1 MKNDRRIHTDWRTTP
16 RRRTVAL
23 IGALLATMV
32 LLNAAPARVA
42 PMPAPGPVG
51 AVHEGV
57 ASCNGSN
64 CHGRPVSSGLVVRQ
78 NELVT
83 WQDPS
88 SKTGAHSRAWR
99 ALTEPRGQAI
109 AERLGLGPAQHA
121 PACLGCHTD
130 NAPAGLRGLKFQ
142 AADGVGCEACHGPA
156 GGWLASHYTVAGA
169 SHAVNVAA
177 GMTPLE
183 APAVRAKVCL
193 DCHFG
198 SDKPGQFVSH
208 QMMAAGHPRLEFE
221 LDLFT
226 DLQRHHDL
234 DGQRRLGIVASGG
247 VKTWAIGQA
256 LALERTLS
264 LYRDDRWGQAG
275 GLPEFTFYDCRS
287 CHRAFTDPPQLPT
300 GVANP
305 SRPIPAGTPPFNDAN
320 MIVLT
325 AAVQATEPQ
334 LAPRFA
340 ADSLAFH
347 TALARDRPSAVRAA
361 GELLATTRELA
372 ARFAARG
379 FGPAEAKAILGDIVG
394 GALAERYTDY
404 QGATQAYM
412 AVDTLVSAQVAEG
425 QMDRRQAAAI
435 RAPLFEAVRNANTY
449 RLAQFRLAL
458 GTAAAQIRSLR

>member
-1 MKNDRRIHTDWRTTP
+1 MLP
-16 RRRTVAL
+16 RAL
-23 IGALLATMV
+23 ALCGAFLSV
-32 LLNAAPARVA
+32 LLVFVAAPARVQ
-42 PMPAPGPVG
+42 PLPTGPSRAG
-51 AVHEGV
+51 VHEGV
-57 ASCNGSN
+57 ATCNGSN

-78 NELVT
+78 NELVS

-109 AERLGLGPAQHA
+109 AGRMGIGPAQHA
-121 PACLGCHTD
+121 AACLGCHTD
-130 NAPAGLRGLKFQ
+130 PAPAGLRGERYQ
-142 AADGVGCEACHGPA
+142 AADGVGCEACHGAA

-169 SHAVNVAA
+169 SHAANVAA
-177 GMTPLE
+177 GMIPLE
-183 APAVRAKVCL
+183 SPMVRAKVCL

-198 SDKPGQFVSH
+198 SDRPGQFVSH

-226 DLQRHHDL
+226 DLQRHHDI
-234 DGQRRLGIVASGG
+234 DGQRRLGIVPSGG

-256 LALERTLS
+256 LALERTLR

-275 GLPEFTFYDCRS
+275 AFPEFTFFDCRS
-287 CHRAFTDPPQLPT
+287 CHRAFTDPPKLPT
-300 GVANP
+300 VGANP
-305 SRPIPAGTPPFNDAN
+305 ARPIPAGTPPFNDAN

-347 TALARDRPSAVRAA
+347 AALARDRPSAVRAA
-361 GELLATTRELA
+361 ATLLETTRELA

-379 FGPAEAKAILGDIVG
+379 FGPAEAKAILTDIVG
-394 GALAERYTDY
+394 DTLGERYTDY

-425 QMDRRQAAAI
+425 QMDRQKAAAI
-435 RAPLFEAVRNANTY
+435 RAPLFAAVRDANTY

-458 GTAAAQIRSLR
+458 GTAAAQIRSLK

>member
-1 MKNDRRIHTDWRTTP
+1 M
-16 RRRTVAL
+16 AAC
-23 IGALLATMV
+23 GALLTAV
-32 LLNAAPARVA
+32 LALSPAPAHVQ
-42 PMPAPGPVG
+42 PMPAAIGGVG
-51 AVHEGV
+51 FHEGV

-64 CHGRPVSSGLVVRQ
+64 CHGRPVASGPVVRQ

-88 SKTGAHSRAWR
+88 SKAGAHSRAWR

-109 AERLGLGPAQHA
+109 AARLGLGPAQHA

-130 NAPAGLRGLKFQ
+130 NAPAGLRRDRFQ
-142 AADGVGCEACHGPA
+142 AADGVGCEACHGAA

-169 SHAVNVAA
+169 SHAANVAA

-183 APAVRAKVCL
+183 NPTVRAKVCL

-198 SDKPGQFVSH
+198 SDKPGQFASH

-226 DLQRHHDL
+226 DLQRHYDL
-234 DGQRRLGIVASGG
+234 DGQRRLGIAPSGG

-256 LALERTLS
+256 LALERTLG

-275 GLPEFTFYDCRS
+275 AFPEFTFFDCRS
-287 CHRAFTDPPQLPT
+287 CHRAFTDPPRLPT
-300 GVANP
+300 AGANP
-305 SRPIPAGTPPFNDAN
+305 ARPIPAGAPPFNDAN

-347 TALARDRPSAVRAA
+347 AAIARDRPSAVRAA
-361 GELLATTRELA
+361 ATLLETTRELA

-379 FGPAEAKAILGDIVG
+379 FGAAEAKAILTDIVG
-394 GALAERYTDY
+394 DTLAERYTDY

-412 AVDTLVSAQVAEG
+412 AVDTLVSAEVAEG
-425 QMDRRQAAAI
+425 QMDRQKAAAI
-435 RAPLFEAVRNANTY
+435 RAPLFEAVRDANTY

-458 GTAAAQIRSLR
+458 GTAAAQIRSLK